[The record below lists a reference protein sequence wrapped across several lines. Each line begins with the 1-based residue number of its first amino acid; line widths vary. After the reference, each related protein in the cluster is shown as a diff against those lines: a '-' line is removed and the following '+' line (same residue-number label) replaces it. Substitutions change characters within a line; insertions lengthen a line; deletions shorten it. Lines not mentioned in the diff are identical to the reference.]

1 MRNIYISSSFYL
13 QYLNLVKYFSIFY
26 LTIIPSFINNI
37 VLKSNSLYLLIDKSL
52 LHFCLMFLKFN
63 MISSITSLVDL
74 IVVDFPT
81 RLNNRFEL
89 IYSFWNNLFNFRI
102 YIKIFTNT
110 ITPVLSISS
119 FFKSLLD

>member
-13 QYLNLVKYFSIFY
+13 QYLSLVKYFSIFY

-37 VLKSNSLYLLIDKSL
+37 ILKANSLYLIIDKSL

-74 IVVDFPT
+74 IIVDFPT

-89 IYSFWNNLFNFRI
+89 IYSFWNNLFNFRV

-110 ITPVLSISS
+110 VTPVLSISS
-119 FFKSLLD
+119 FFKSLPD